1 MQNDSTLKKNKGQK
15 HTPDDSSTAL
25 ATLEMEK
32 ACLDS
37 RQDYVTRAG
46 LYFTGCFTISCSAQL
61 HMTQAM
67 GFPPPLFQGYS
78 RVSLET
84 SL

>member
-1 MQNDSTLKKNKGQK
+1 
-15 HTPDDSSTAL
+15 
-25 ATLEMEK
+25 MEK

-46 LYFTGCFTISCSAQL
+46 LFFMGRFTICCSAQL

-84 SL
+84 SLLGSFSYHSSEKFIGKEGLGWT